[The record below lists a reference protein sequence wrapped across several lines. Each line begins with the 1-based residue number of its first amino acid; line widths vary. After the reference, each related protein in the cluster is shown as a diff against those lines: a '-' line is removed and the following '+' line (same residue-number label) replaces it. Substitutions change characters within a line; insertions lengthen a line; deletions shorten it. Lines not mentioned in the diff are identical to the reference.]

1 MTVARAAGYVE
12 AVSRRRFEVQA
23 WMSDRRMVL
32 YVPEIE
38 ASTVARDIGGAEDA
52 ARDLIAELTGL
63 DPEGIACEIRLGP
76 PGGRRP
82 GNRREH

>member
-1 MTVARAAGYVE
+1 VTRPE
-12 AVSRRRFEVQA
+12 PRRFEVQA

-38 ASTVARDIGGAEDA
+38 AATVARDLGGAEEA

-63 DPEGIACEIRLGP
+63 DPATIACDIRLGP

-82 GNRREH
+82 GVRPAP

>member
-1 MTVARAAGYVE
+1 MDP
-12 AVSRRRFEVQA
+12 RRFEVQA

-38 ASTVARDIGGAEDA
+38 AATSARDLGGADEA
-52 ARDLIAELTGL
+52 ARELIAELTGL
-63 DPEGIACEIRLGP
+63 EPAAIACDIRIRP

-82 GNRREH
+82 RS

>member
-1 MTVARAAGYVE
+1 VGEPR
-12 AVSRRRFEVQA
+12 SFEVQA

-38 ASTVARDIGGAEDA
+38 AATTSRDLGGADAA

-63 DPEGIACEIRLGP
+63 DPAAIACDIRVRP

-82 GNRREH
+82 GS